1 MATAAERQRRLRT
14 EKRARGL
21 CGESGCSRLS
31 GDNYYCREHAE
42 GRPRVLSVSR
52 DLHDRLVAAAD
63 EKGARLSVLTEVLLE
78 KGLEELRGCRA
89 A

>member
-1 MATAAERQRRLRT
+1 M
-14 EKRARGL
+14 
-21 CGESGCSRLS
+21 
-31 GDNYYCREHAE
+31 
-42 GRPRVLSVSR
+42 LSVSR